1 MKKLFKLFLYSF
13 LIGAIFFGNIDDV
26 YFEGK
31 EFAWYNI
38 FIIFLFF
45 IYREYREFTEKRSF
59 DEYYN
64 RWKEDNQRIKL
75 ECKEEIAQIKKEYE
89 QIIKEKSN
97 ELDKLLSKKEKA

>member
-59 DEYYN
+59 DECYN